1 VGKIHGV
8 GFWWVT
14 DVGAHGVGPVV
25 RNSVGNTMI
34 LFLGKNYQ
42 AQRIIMMPIV
52 VAVIQ
57 HLARRLFVG
66 GGVRRIV
73 IKDGRQAI

>member
-1 VGKIHGV
+1 VGKIHGA

-14 DVGAHGVGPVV
+14 DVGAHGVGAVV

-42 AQRIIMMPIV
+42 AQRIIMIPIV

-57 HLARRLFVG
+57 HLVRRPFVG
-66 GGVRRIV
+66 VGVRRTV
-73 IKDGRQAI
+73 AKDGDQAI